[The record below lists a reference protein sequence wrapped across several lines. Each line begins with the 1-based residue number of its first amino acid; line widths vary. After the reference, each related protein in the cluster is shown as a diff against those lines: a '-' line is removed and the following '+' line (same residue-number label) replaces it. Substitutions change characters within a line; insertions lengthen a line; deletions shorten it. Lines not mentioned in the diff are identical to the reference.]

1 MPGIERRLVF
11 ALTLFVISSF
21 RRRIGSLCR
30 SASFRCAFRSAISAS
45 WRAIRLAGRLQF
57 TGLLV
62 ARTLR
67 VRENTVISDA
77 EQDHLPFARPW
88 NDLFASQRV
97 ARREANP
104 KEPCCPRPGRN
115 LDKKKRFSENPLIP
129 FSGQLAR
136 HRFQVGERL
145 PR

>member
-1 MPGIERRLVF
+1 
-11 ALTLFVISSF
+11 
-21 RRRIGSLCR
+21 
-30 SASFRCAFRSAISAS
+30 
-45 WRAIRLAGRLQF
+45 
-57 TGLLV
+57 
-62 ARTLR
+62 

-129 FSGQLAR
+129 FSGQSFSGQSYRSADNWLGTVFR
-136 HRFQVGERL
+136 SVNGYRVETGGG
-145 PR
+145 